1 MKLTPCKE
9 LAMYRSK
16 EHYIK
21 QINSEIDTAFSEPG
35 SSLEK
40 IKSVVLEKVN
50 HLYEE
55 QYFIAEILADLYQIK
70 DWDTAI
76 KTVLAKTGDYLNV
89 SRIFIMEMHTT
100 TNNLVLEYVW
110 HKEEYPSQMGAIV
123 PQHISD
129 HMYEYLST
137 HSHYYINDINSITG
151 EYAKY
156 LQALD
161 IKACLIF
168 PIKMH
173 DEIYGFIGIDQ
184 CSGHRDWSEDEVNMI
199 RMMSDIMSHAIL
211 QKLTQIDLKHS
222 NALLTEVLDN
232 IHAIIVVVDPE
243 TNRIMY
249 LNKYSKNVFGD
260 VVGELCWEQLHGDLS
275 SQCANCPRPG
285 TGDYKN
291 QTVVT
296 EEIQNSYWK
305 RWYHTTNTIIDWKD
319 GKKGH
324 LEIAIDI
331 TDRKEAENQMR
342 LTTER
347 LEELNRT
354 KDKFLSIVAHDLKNP
369 LYSLMGFAEIM
380 RSRSYQLTLEEIT
393 EYSDLIYQSARNTH
407 QLLQN
412 LLVWSQSQTGKLK
425 FYPIPTEIVQ
435 VIENTIEFTK
445 PIAKQKN
452 ISITKEYL
460 VTPVQNVDP
469 NMLTTTLRN
478 ILSNAVKFTQI
489 DGNIHIKL
497 YNTENNTCIDVQDNG
512 VGMTDEDI
520 SKLFKIEVDH
530 RSIGKNLGDS
540 KGTGLGLILAK
551 EFMTQHHGFIK
562 VQSIPDEGST
572 FTLCLPKAAEP
583 EA

>member
-1 MKLTPCKE
+1 
-9 LAMYRSK
+9 MYRSK

-21 QINSEIDTAFSEPG
+21 QINLEIDTAFSEPG

-55 QYFIAEILADLYQIK
+55 QSFISDILADLYQIK
-70 DWDTAI
+70 DWDVAI
-76 KTVLAKTGDYLNV
+76 NTVLAKTGEYLNV
-89 SRIFIMEMHTT
+89 SRIFIMEKSKSSP
-100 TNNLVLEYVW
+100 NLVLEYVW
-110 HKEEYPSQMGAIV
+110 HNEEYPSQLGAIV
-123 PQHISD
+123 PPHIAE
-129 HMYEYLST
+129 HMHEYLS
-137 HSHYYINDINSITG
+137 SHPHYFINDTGTVTG
-151 EYAKY
+151 EYANY
-156 LQALD
+156 LKSLD
-161 IKACLIF
+161 IQACLIF

-173 DEIYGFIGIDQ
+173 DEIFGFIGIDQ
-184 CSGHRDWSEDEVNMI
+184 CSGNRDWKDDEVSMI

-211 QKLTQIDLKHS
+211 QKLAQREVKRS

-232 IHAIIVVVDPE
+232 IHAIIVVVDPD

-249 LNKYSKNVFGD
+249 LNQYSKNVFGD

-275 SQCANCPRPG
+275 NQCANCPRPG
-285 TGDYKN
+285 TGDYKG

-380 RSRSYQLTLEEIT
+380 RSRSYQLTLDEIT

-425 FYPIPTEIVQ
+425 FHPSPTEIVQ
-435 VIENTIEFTK
+435 VIENTIEFTN

-452 ISITKEYL
+452 ISISKEYL
-460 VTPVQNVDP
+460 ETPVLNIDP
-469 NMLTTTLRN
+469 NMLTTALRN
-478 ILSNAVKFTQI
+478 ILSNAVKFTAI
-489 DGNIHIKL
+489 DGNINIKL
-497 YNTENNTCIDVQDNG
+497 YQTEDSYCIDIRDDG

-551 EFMTQHHGFIK
+551 EFMTQHHGFIR
-562 VQSIPDEGST
+562 VQSVPDEGST
-572 FTLCLPKAAEP
+572 FTLCLPKA
-583 EA
+583 